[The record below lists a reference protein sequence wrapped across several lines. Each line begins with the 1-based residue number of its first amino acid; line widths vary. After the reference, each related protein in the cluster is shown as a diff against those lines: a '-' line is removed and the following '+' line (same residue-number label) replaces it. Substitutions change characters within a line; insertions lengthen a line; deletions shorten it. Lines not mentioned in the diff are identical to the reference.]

1 MNLEESELYAAQ
13 LIEREEYQEAERLLS
28 SLSDQGSLYAL
39 KALAW
44 IKENGCTGNKDP
56 RAAEWFYEQAISRGS
71 TEAFMDFGLF
81 LCKEGRQNEART
93 VFEQGAER
101 GNLGCLGELGWML
114 VNGIGGDTRR
124 AEGREML
131 EEAAK
136 QGHLFAQRRIIS
148 LDLSNRPSLIRRMA
162 LFGRLLAVGWK
173 SFFEIYRN
181 RRSNKIW

>member
-13 LIEREEYQEAERLLS
+13 LIEREEYREAERLLS
-28 SLSDQGSLYAL
+28 SLSDQGSIYAL

-44 IKENGCTGNKDP
+44 MNENGCTGNKDTK
-56 RAAEWFYEQAISRGS
+56 AAQWFYEQAISMGS
-71 TEAFMDFGLF
+71 TDALLDFGVF
-81 LCKEGRQNEART
+81 LSKEGRQNEART

-101 GNLGCLGELGWML
+101 GNLGCIGELGWML
-114 VNGIGGDTRR
+114 VNGIGGDTRK

-131 EEAAK
+131 EEAAN

-148 LDLSNRPSLIRRMA
+148 LDLSNRPSFIKRIA
-162 LFGRLLAVGWK
+162 LFGRLLVVAWK
-173 SFFEIYRN
+173 AFFELYKD